1 MSGVIPRPSSPARPQ
16 EQRPPPPGAAGRF
29 EAGLAATA
37 SLMDLGTFYGQA
49 IRGYGLQMY
58 ILGHLSGGSEPR
70 TIYLSNWPRAWMEVY
85 AANGFAN
92 EDAVVIESQV
102 SEATFTWT
110 EMRARRTEVS
120 KRMLE
125 AAAGFGWHDGLVV
138 PVHGA
143 DGSRGVVSMAGDRF
157 SLSEAERPRL
167 VAMAKLAYARARDLH
182 CARGTLA
189 ALSPR
194 ERQALALV
202 AQGLDDGAIAV
213 ELGVTRS
220 SAHVYVE
227 RAKRRLG
234 TTTRAQAVALA
245 LDHGLL

>member
-1 MSGVIPRPSSPARPQ
+1 MNANPSPPIRPQ
-16 EQRPPPPGAAGRF
+16 ETRPPAPDRVDAA
-29 EAGLAATA
+29 LAATT
-37 SLMDLGTFYGQA
+37 SLMDLGTVFAQA
-49 IRGYGLQMY
+49 IRGHGLQMY
-58 ILGHLSGGSEPR
+58 ILGHLSGGAESR
-70 TIYLSNWPRAWMEVY
+70 TIYLSNWSRAWMELY

-92 EDAVVIESQV
+92 EDIVIIESQV
-102 SEATFTWT
+102 SEVPFTWA
-110 EMRARRTEVS
+110 EMRARRMDVS

-125 AAAGFGWHDGLVV
+125 AAAGFGWHDGLIV

-143 DGSRGVVSMAGDRF
+143 DGSRGVVSMAGERL

-167 VAMAKLAYARARDLH
+167 VTTAKLAYARARDLH
-182 CARGTLA
+182 LARGKVA
-189 ALSPR
+189 ALTTR

-202 AQGLDDGAIAV
+202 AQGMDDSAIAV